1 MFQQI
6 GILAVKQQNM
16 KIAIAT
22 NDRKTIAKRTGRA
35 AEFAIYN
42 IENGAIQSIDYQ
54 KNTHT
59 HHDDHDR
66 NEGNHRQGHSGG
78 NGHGH
83 HHNHNHDHEHGEHNH
98 DEIINQLKEID
109 MFLVRAVGKYMKK
122 DLVRG
127 NIPYQ
132 LVKKENIEEILDD
145 YIKNLA

>member
-1 MFQQI
+1 
-6 GILAVKQQNM
+6 M

-35 AEFAIYN
+35 AEFAIYT
-42 IENGAIQSIDYQ
+42 IENGTIKSIDYQ

-66 NEGNHRQGHSGG
+66 SEGNHRQGHGGG

-83 HHNHNHDHEHGEHNH
+83 QYNHNHDHEHGEHNH

-132 LVKKENIEEILDD
+132 LVKKENIDEILDD
-145 YIKNLA
+145 YINNLV